1 MRSSETRECFICD
14 DAVVDGIFHELRQIR
29 KSRVRLATPFRGPR
43 PSRKPH
49 VFLGPNRLFA
59 KLPQQRLPRRRAEI
73 AFGEAR
79 THKEERVSIGRFD
92 YRANGID
99 YVFAR
104 LLVHKHVPSL
114 RCLSR
119 QVYQCSGARGNSSS
133 ANPSEQINT
142 SVYAI
147 SYNAEESPAVC
158 RRAGYY
164 PRSADGAEE
173 PSNSQLDHMPFR
185 YRFTRGRCS
194 RCGHS
199 TCRRVVEC
207 RTLVIS
213 TERATHKGG
222 TDGQAR

>member
-1 MRSSETRECFICD
+1 MISFFTCLVLLILSYFTY
-14 DAVVDGIFHELRQIR
+14 
-29 KSRVRLATPFRGPR
+29 
-43 PSRKPH
+43 
-49 VFLGPNRLFA
+49 A
-59 KLPQQRLPRRRAEI
+59 KYV
-73 AFGEAR
+73 
-79 THKEERVSIGRFD
+79 ERVFGPTEAQTPAVRF
-92 YRANGID
+92 ANGID